1 MKLLRQGSQFL
12 VIGLVQLCLDWSLF
26 VAFTT
31 LGVPVPA
38 ANVASRVCAAL
49 VGFWLNG
56 RFTFAHE
63 GRARLGWRPLSRYV
77 AVWLVLTAASTLLVG
92 ALAAHLGLE
101 QAWLAKPVV
110 EAGLAVLSFLLMRH
124 VVYR

>member
-1 MKLLRQGSQFL
+1 MILRQGTQFI

-26 VAFTT
+26 VAFT
-31 LGVPVPA
+31 GAGMPVPV
-38 ANVASRVCAAL
+38 ANVCSRVCAAL

-56 RFTFAHE
+56 RFTFAQDGQH
-63 GRARLGWRPLSRYV
+63 RLGWRSLSRYI
-77 AVWLVLTAASTLLVG
+77 AVWLVLTATSTLLVG
-92 ALAAHLGLE
+92 ALAAHLGLKL
-101 QAWLAKPVV
+101 AWLAKPLV